1 MKKKKRII
9 SYDTKVKAV
18 ERVHDGESKSSVSRD
33 LKVSV
38 TAVCDW
44 VLTVERKGFE
54 ALYSSGNYKTYSN
67 QFRINMV
74 KSFLKSS
81 LSMNEFT
88 RENSLGS
95 HSNLQRWLSKYKDGT
110 LLEKLNR
117 EKLMNNNSRK
127 KARKFDTKEKI
138 DIVLWTLSNQNDYA
152 AAAQKFHA
160 SYQQVNNWTKKY
172 KANGVDGL
180 KDRRGKAKDID
191 TMSELELLKMENKK
205 LKKKLEERQ
214 LSDELLK
221 KYHEIEK
228 RHRI

>member
-127 KARKFDTKEKI
+127 KARNLI
-138 DIVLWTLSNQNDYA
+138 
-152 AAAQKFHA
+152 QKK
-160 SYQQVNNWTKKY
+160 N
-172 KANGVDGL
+172 
-180 KDRRGKAKDID
+180 
-191 TMSELELLKMENKK
+191 
-205 LKKKLEERQ
+205 
-214 LSDELLK
+214 
-221 KYHEIEK
+221 
-228 RHRI
+228 